1 MGIRLHVTHYFRN
14 TMVIAGLL
22 SVFLVSALLMSQ
34 ALAAGEQPARAAD
47 ETLVTIHDRNTERT
61 IVTKSRTV
69 REVLKAAAIDI
80 DEGHDVVEPSLDTTI
95 ETQKCSINV
104 YRARP
109 ITIVDGGRRLH
120 ITTAE
125 QTPALISQAAGVEL
139 YQEDKVAFEAAE
151 NTLVDGAGVAM
162 KITRAKVMQLILY
175 GKLTIIRTHA
185 ETVGEVLKEKNITLG
200 VDDALSVSRDTPIS
214 DMMKVE
220 LWRNG
225 KQTVAVEEEVAFE
238 TEKVEDANREASYKE
253 VKQAG
258 VKGKRTVTY
267 EVDMQNGVE
276 VARREIANV
285 VTEQPKKQIEIVG
298 SKPATMPYTGGGSKD
313 QWLAASNIPRDQWGY
328 ADWLV
333 KKESGWNPNAVNRS
347 NGACGLA
354 QALPCG
360 KVGSNPH
367 DPVVSLNWM
376 HNYVMGRYGSW
387 AKAVAHSQAKGWY

>member
-1 MGIRLHVTHYFRN
+1 MGIRLHVTHYLRN
-14 TMVIAGLL
+14 AMVIAGLL
-22 SVFLVSALLMSQ
+22 SVFLVSALLMNR
-34 ALAAGEQPARAAD
+34 ALASGEQPTRAAD

-95 ETQKCSINV
+95 ETQKYSINV

-162 KITRAKVMQLILY
+162 KITRAKVIQLILY

-200 VDDALSVSRDTPIS
+200 ADDALSVSRDTPIS

-285 VTEQPKKQIEIVG
+285 VTEQPKKQIEIDRQQASHDAIHWRRQQRPVVG
-298 SKPATMPYTGGGSKD
+298 G
-313 QWLAASNIPRDQWGY
+313 
-328 ADWLV
+328 V
-333 KKESGWNPNAVNRS
+333 KYPTRS
-347 NGACGLA
+347 MGLCGL
-354 QALPCG
+354 
-360 KVGSNPH
+360 VG
-367 DPVVSLNWM
+367 
-376 HNYVMGRYGSW
+376 
-387 AKAVAHSQAKGWY
+387 

>member
-1 MGIRLHVTHYFRN
+1 MLFRS
-14 TMVIAGLL
+14 MVIAGLL
-22 SVFLVSALLMSQ
+22 SIFLVSALLMNR
-34 ALAAGEQPARAAD
+34 ALAVGEQPTRAAD
-47 ETLVTIHDRNTERT
+47 ETLVTVHDRNTERT

-69 REVLKAAAIDI
+69 REALKAAAIDI

-95 ETQKCSINV
+95 ETQKYSINV

-109 ITIVDGGRRLH
+109 ITIVDGDRRLH

-200 VDDALSVSRDTPIS
+200 ADDALSVSRDTPIS

-258 VKGKRTVTY
+258 VKGKQTVQY
-267 EVDMQNGVE
+267 
-276 VARREIANV
+276 
-285 VTEQPKKQIEIVG
+285 
-298 SKPATMPYTGGGSKD
+298 
-313 QWLAASNIPRDQWGY
+313 
-328 ADWLV
+328 
-333 KKESGWNPNAVNRS
+333 
-347 NGACGLA
+347 
-354 QALPCG
+354 
-360 KVGSNPH
+360 
-367 DPVVSLNWM
+367 
-376 HNYVMGRYGSW
+376 
-387 AKAVAHSQAKGWY
+387 

>member
-1 MGIRLHVTHYFRN
+1 
-14 TMVIAGLL
+14 MVIAGLL
-22 SVFLVSALLMSQ
+22 SVFLVSALLMNR
-34 ALAAGEQPARAAD
+34 ALAAGEQPTRAAG
-47 ETLVTIHDRNTERT
+47 ETLVTVHDRNTERT

-69 REVLKAAAIDI
+69 REALKAAAIDI

-95 ETQKCSINV
+95 ETQKYSINV

-120 ITTAE
+120 VTTAE
-125 QTPALISQAAGVEL
+125 QTPSLISQAAGVEL

-200 VDDALSVSRDTPIS
+200 ADDALSVSSDTPIS

-225 KQTVAVEEEVAFE
+225 KQTVAVEEEVTFE

-267 EVDMQNGVE
+267 EVDTQNGVE

-285 VTEQPKKQIEIVG
+285 VIEQPKKQIEIVG
-298 SKPATMPYTGGGSKD
+298 SKPATMPYTGGGNKD

-347 NGACGLA
+347 SGACGLA

-376 HNYVMGRYGSW
+376 HSYVMGRYGSW

>member
-1 MGIRLHVTHYFRN
+1 MN
-14 TMVIAGLL
+14 
-22 SVFLVSALLMSQ
+22 Q

-47 ETLVTIHDRNTERT
+47 EALVTVHDRNTERT

-69 REVLKAAAIDI
+69 REALKAAAIDI

-95 ETQKCSINV
+95 ETQKYSINV

-162 KITRAKVMQLILY
+162 KITRAKVIQLILY

-200 VDDALSVSRDTPIS
+200 ADDALSVSRDTPIS

-376 HNYVMGRYGSW
+376 HSYVMGRYGSW